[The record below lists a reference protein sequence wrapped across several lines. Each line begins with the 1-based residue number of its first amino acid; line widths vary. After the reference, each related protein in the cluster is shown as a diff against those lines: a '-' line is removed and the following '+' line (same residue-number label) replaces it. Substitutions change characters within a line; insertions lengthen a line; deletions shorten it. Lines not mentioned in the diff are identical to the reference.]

1 MLHTM
6 VPMSTKDGA
15 ETWSCTQCGRSVVIL
30 WKPFAAVE
38 IVPRDVSIVH
48 RERGQFEVV
57 DV

>member
-1 MLHTM
+1 MSLLHTM

-38 IVPRDVSIVH
+38 IVPRDMSVVH
-48 RERGQFEVV
+48 RFEVEAV
-57 DV
+57 